1 MLYEHWTEE
10 SIGAF
15 AYRIASDFVEQ
26 LERKRE
32 SLNWSKKRLAHELK
46 LSPGRVSQVINDPG
60 NLTLELMVKVARA
73 LQMKVSI
80 LAYED
85 GDKENF
91 RGPINADVFR
101 NCWENA
107 GKPNGEWELDQVRIA
122 ATIDNMLEP
131 CTRVSGK
138 LLRIYSAPAATQQE
152 SITGESI
159 HGGADAVCLQVPGV
173 SRSASTTRECN
184 EWSLGNF
191 HKVRAEC

>member
-1 MLYEHWTEE
+1 MRYKHWTEE
-10 SIGAF
+10 SVAAF

-32 SLNWSKKRLAHELK
+32 SLNWSKRRLARELK
-46 LSPGRVSQVINDPG
+46 LSPGRISQVINDPG

-101 NCWENA
+101 SCWEKR
-107 GKPNGEWELDQVRIA
+107 GKPNGKWELDMAV
-122 ATIDNMLEP
+122 TIDNMFEP
-131 CTRVSGK
+131 YARM
-138 LLRIYSAPAATQQE
+138 QQE
-152 SITGESI
+152 STRENQFY
-159 HGGADAVCLQVPGV
+159 GGADTDYLQVSGV
-173 SRSASTTRECN
+173 SRSASATRER
-184 EWSLGNF
+184 S
-191 HKVRAEC
+191 